1 VDRVRFI
8 GDCRIVKRL
17 FHCGTNARI
26 VPHDRFSILPG
37 WFFGIAPS
45 GNKSVCNQR
54 IPKKGGNG
62 MKKEN
67 NPNEA
72 QPIPRHS
79 LEVENVAREI
89 TILSIGAAILCTIIV
104 MVI

>member
-1 VDRVRFI
+1 
-8 GDCRIVKRL
+8 
-17 FHCGTNARI
+17 
-26 VPHDRFSILPG
+26 
-37 WFFGIAPS
+37 
-45 GNKSVCNQR
+45 
-54 IPKKGGNG
+54 